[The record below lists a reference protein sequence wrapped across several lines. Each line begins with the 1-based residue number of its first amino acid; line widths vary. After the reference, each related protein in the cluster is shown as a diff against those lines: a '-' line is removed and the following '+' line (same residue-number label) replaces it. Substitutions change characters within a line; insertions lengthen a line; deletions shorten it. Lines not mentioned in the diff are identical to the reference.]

1 MGGALIRVDIL
12 LYLQYASFS
21 SMSTFKVIT
30 NKRIISTVAFLLEV
44 SHSLPLRQVGFGRQV
59 PHPSQ
64 EELPKNLLYF
74 VRFSGLILIR
84 KLINSVIQE
93 GNLNTPSRTCLSESR
108 SRHPRCAK
116 PFFWLTVTYEVVR
129 SVER

>member
-12 LYLQYASFS
+12 LHLKYASFS
-21 SMSTFKVIT
+21 SVARIVIT

-44 SHSLPLRQVGFGRQV
+44 SHFLPLRQVGFGRQV

-64 EELPKNLLYF
+64 EELPKNLLYP
-74 VRFSGLILIR
+74 VRFSDLILI
-84 KLINSVIQE
+84 INSVIHE
-93 GNLNTPSRTCLSESR
+93 GNLNTPSRACLSESR
-108 SRHPRCAK
+108 SWHPRCAK